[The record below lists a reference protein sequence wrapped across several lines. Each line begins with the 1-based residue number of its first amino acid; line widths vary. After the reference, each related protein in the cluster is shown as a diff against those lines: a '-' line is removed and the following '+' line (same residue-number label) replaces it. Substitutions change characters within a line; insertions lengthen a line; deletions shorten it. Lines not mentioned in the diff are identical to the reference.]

1 MGKTHFLWQGE
12 VMPKPRKT
20 PATPPPLAT
29 PEPIVV
35 VPPPPMTEVPLAVP
49 LVEQKTRISK
59 HPLTP
64 REHPGA
70 RDARGTASRNEIR
83 KATRRVV
90 APRKTGGVVERS
102 NQPRSKK
109 AK

>member
-1 MGKTHFLWQGE
+1 MAKPKKTSS
-12 VMPKPRKT
+12 T
-20 PATPPPLAT
+20 PAPLAI

-35 VPPPPMTEVPLAVP
+35 VPPPPTTEVPLAVP
-49 LVEQKTRISK
+49 LVEQKARIAK
-59 HPLTP
+59 HPLTG

-70 RDARGTASRNEIR
+70 RDARGAASRNEIR

-102 NQPRSKK
+102 SQPRSKK